1 MSPEYAMEGLYS
13 TKSDVFSYGVLIL
26 EIISGKRNNHYHV
39 ESPCLNLIGHVWD
52 LWEEGKPL
60 DIVDSSL
67 GQAYFPHQ
75 VSKCI
80 HIGLLCVQEQAPDRP
95 SMAEI
100 LFMLGNETSL
110 PPPNKPA
117 FINRKNIKYGLDS
130 TSSVGATAS
139 LNDLT
144 FSVFE
149 AR

>member
-1 MSPEYAMEGLYS
+1 M
-13 TKSDVFSYGVLIL
+13 
-26 EIISGKRNNHYHV
+26 
-39 ESPCLNLIGHVWD
+39 
-52 LWEEGKPL
+52 

-67 GQAYFPHQ
+67 GQAYTAHR
-75 VSKCI
+75 VSRCI
-80 HIGLLCVQEQAPDRP
+80 HIGLLCVQEQATDRP
-95 SMAEI
+95 SMIKI

-117 FINRKNIKYGLDS
+117 FINRKNINCGLDS

>member
-1 MSPEYAMEGLYS
+1 MIALHLGS
-13 TKSDVFSYGVLIL
+13 TLIK
-26 EIISGKRNNHYHV
+26 II
-39 ESPCLNLIGHVWD
+39 LLIFQVWD

-60 DIVDSSL
+60 DIVDSLL
-67 GQAYFPHQ
+67 GQAYPAHQ
-75 VSKCI
+75 VSRCI
-80 HIGLLCVQEQAPDRP
+80 HIGLLCVQEQATDRP

-100 LFMLGNETSL
+100 LFMLGNETNL

-117 FINRKNIKYGLDS
+117 FINRKNINCGIDS
-130 TSSVGATAS
+130 TSSVGATAT